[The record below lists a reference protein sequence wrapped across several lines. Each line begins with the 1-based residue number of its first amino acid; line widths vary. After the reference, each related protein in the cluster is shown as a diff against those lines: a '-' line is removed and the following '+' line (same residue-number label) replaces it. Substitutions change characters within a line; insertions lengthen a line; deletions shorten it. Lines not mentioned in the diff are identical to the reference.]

1 MDKLLKNIKELV
13 KKNKKRIPK
22 KIKKNSKF

>member
-1 MDKLLKNIKELV
+1 MDKLQKDIKEMV

-22 KIKKNSKF
+22 KMKKNSKF

>member
-1 MDKLLKNIKELV
+1 MDKLQKDIKEIV

-22 KIKKNSKF
+22 KMKKNSKF

>member
-1 MDKLLKNIKELV
+1 MDKLQKNIREIV

-22 KIKKNSKF
+22 KMKKNSKF